1 MCAPKHHEDNMDG
14 LLVFVILVILLILFF
29 REENER
35 HRPQPP
41 ARHPQRERRRPP
53 LFDFDDIEE
62 ENVLRMEYG
71 VPTLDLHE
79 MSVREA
85 IQKTET
91 FLQQSRG
98 RYRKVRIITGRG
110 QHSFDGVPRIREAV
124 EELLNGRT
132 YRRVARGGCLEVTL

>member
-1 MCAPKHHEDNMDG
+1 MCAPKHHEDNVGG
-14 LLVFVILVILLILFF
+14 LWLFVFLVILLILLF
-29 REENER
+29 REKNE
-35 HRPQPP
+35 RPQPP
-41 ARHPQRERRRPP
+41 ARHPQRERRRYP

-62 ENVLRMEYG
+62 ENVLRSEYG
-71 VPTLDLHE
+71 VPTLDLHQ

-85 IQKTET
+85 IEKTET

-110 QHSFDGVPRIREAV
+110 LRSFGGVPRIREAV

-132 YRRVARGGCLEVTL
+132 YRRVARGGCIEVTL